1 MEQVSEKLLKYKNY
15 NFVVGFTTPE
25 YIDELQNFKIR
36 DSDIYLVT
44 YPKSGTIWT
53 QQIVISIVNFDGE
66 KKVYAKNSEEMPWL
80 EYGAREEPYSLRPS
94 PRLFTSHLTPALMPP
109 GLKEKK
115 AKIIY
120 VMRNPKDVVVSFYH
134 FSQILHYLETAQHF
148 EKFLEDFLLGNV
160 ACSSWFDHIRA
171 WQQEKDNYNILML
184 SYEDMVLDL
193 EAAVRKICKFLGR
206 NLSDAQIQQ
215 VVHQSTFKNMKK
227 DERANYKFLP
237 EERLGGDF
245 MRKGKIGDWKNT
257 FTVAQS
263 ERVDRLLQERLGDV
277 PLKIIW
283 E

>member
-1 MEQVSEKLLKYKNY
+1 MERVDSMVLLWRLSGKGLGVSCLHLCAFQSIWQILHSGSQQRLEEMDCNTALFRGPKFDLCMKPGVNMEQVSEKLFKYKNY
-15 NFVVGFTTPE
+15 NFLAGPMSVE
-25 YIDELQNFKIR
+25 YIDGLQNFEIR

-44 YPKSGTIWT
+44 YPKS
-53 QQIVISIVNFDGE
+53 
-66 KKVYAKNSEEMPWL
+66 
-80 EYGAREEPYSLRPS
+80 
-94 PRLFTSHLTPALMPP
+94 
-109 GLKEKK
+109 
-115 AKIIY
+115 
-120 VMRNPKDVVVSFYH
+120 
-134 FSQILHYLETAQHF
+134 
-148 EKFLEDFLLGNV
+148 V
-160 ACSSWFDHIRA
+160 ASSSWFDHIRA

-206 NLSDAQIQQ
+206 NLSDTQIQQ
-215 VVHQSTFKNMKK
+215 VVHKSTFKNMKE

-237 EERLGGDF
+237 EERLSGDF

-263 ERVDRLLQERLGDV
+263 ERVDRLLQERLSDV